1 MNLPVESLK
10 RAAIAQLKDGLP
22 VWFGCDVDQNYLQDD
37 GIMGIGPV
45 DADGLFGVP
54 VMAGLDKAARLDYGE
69 SLMTHAM
76 VFQGVNFD
84 GEGKPTLLAR
94 RE

>member
-37 GIMGIGPV
+37 GMMGISTM
-45 DADGLFGVP
+45 DADGCS
-54 VMAGLDKAARLDYGE
+54 AC
-69 SLMTHAM
+69 
-76 VFQGVNFD
+76 Q
-84 GEGKPTLLAR
+84 
-94 RE
+94 